1 MLNVIEGSD
10 PNWVGKYWGDGM
22 DFNGEPGS
30 PIITQAM
37 IDEAS
42 SDPFNRLTV
51 NGITLWY
58 VTSDKLGWE
67 YKDGIDNDGDGV
79 IDDGIDYGI
88 DDYGEIFF
96 DGIDNDGDGLIDEG
110 DERGSLWLNR
120 FGSSKTSSVLQSY
133 YNLPDSTWS
142 VMDSTAAYGFGDYE
156 YDSDYETIRKK
167 KGYQKVNVKKI
178 KK

>member
-22 DFNGEPGS
+22 DFNGESGS

-67 YKDGIDNDGDGV
+67 YKDGIDTTA
-79 IDDGIDYGI
+79 ICSKAK
-88 DDYGEIFF
+88 
-96 DGIDNDGDGLIDEG
+96 
-110 DERGSLWLNR
+110 GSKCSICW
-120 FGSSKTSSVLQSY
+120 
-133 YNLPDSTWS
+133 
-142 VMDSTAAYGFGDYE
+142 
-156 YDSDYETIRKK
+156 
-167 KGYQKVNVKKI
+167 KI
-178 KK
+178 KETACDRANCAIE